1 VVDQLRG
8 EELNLAVSEPLMR
21 CVLGLNDGEVKKG
34 DSLKDAERFLRLI
47 HRNKSNLDGLRLVS
61 KDLYKH

>member
-47 HRNKSNLDGLRLVS
+47 HRNKSNLDRLRPVS